1 VVVSTHNLSMATE
14 LGERCLVLGEGGR
27 PLYDGPLPEAL
38 HDRALL
44 ESANLVHRHRHRHD
58 GDTHAYMHAHTH
70 AHDWESSR

>member
-58 GDTHAYMHAHTH
+58 GVEHAHTH